1 MGRWGWDAADRGARP
16 WVIMGIV
23 DVLTSTQGPCVSTFS
38 LIELARRYLTP
49 GAPTTTTP
57 LHTVLRERLTD
68 PRDPRG
74 VRYPLSCL
82 VSVLVAGVACGYT
95 SPLAIAG
102 AAAGWDQDVLAGHG
116 CWRSPTTGLLLAPSI
131 STLTRLPA
139 LLDADDME
147 AALSAW
153 LAPAAL
159 EAQATTSAAAQAG
172 TGRQTQNKTQRR
184 RRPPAAQALRETRD
198 DGWVRAAPG
207 HPWCDPELTGDPGHV
222 PARPAVAVDGKERKR
237 AKAGG
242 KAKVHLLAAITHVRG
257 LVIGQDRV
265 AKAGKANETSHF
277 RPLLEPLPLE
287 GVVVTA
293 DALHTTRANAQFLRQ
308 GKHAHYLLPVLGN
321 QPRLFAALDD
331 LDWHNTPIA
340 AATVDT
346 ARGRIE
352 TRTLRVLPVPDD
364 LDFPDARQ
372 AVLIERYV
380 TVKNNGAWVMRNCE
394 ALLYLTSLTDT
405 QTSPQDLLACV
416 RGHWRVEGLHWLR
429 DVIWKEDTSLLRTG
443 NAPQVMSAITNL
455 VISLFRIRG
464 VTRYTAETRRNAQ
477 NPSRVLQ
484 LLTLSPGQI
493 L

>member
-1 MGRWGWDAADRGARP
+1 MG
-16 WVIMGIV
+16 VV
-23 DVLTSTQGPCVSTFS
+23 EVLMSNKGPCVSASS

-74 VRYPLSCL
+74 VRHPLSCL

-116 CWRSPTTGLLLAPSI
+116 CWRSPTTGLLVAPST

-139 LLDADDME
+139 LLDADEAE

-159 EAQATTSAAAQAG
+159 EAQASAPAAAQAG
-172 TGRQTQNKTQRR
+172 TGRQTQNKTGRR
-184 RRPPAAQALRETRD
+184 HRPPAAQALRETRD

-222 PARPAVAVDGKERKR
+222 PARPAVAVDGKERKL

-242 KAKVHLLAAITHVRG
+242 RTKVHLLAAITHVRG

-331 LDWHNTPIA
+331 LDWHNTPVA

-352 TRTLRVLPVPDD
+352 TRTLRVLPAPDD
-364 LDFPDARQ
+364 LDFPGARQ

-380 TVKNNGAWVMRNCE
+380 TVKKNGAWVMRNCE
-394 ALLYLTSLTDT
+394 AVLYVTSLAAADA
-405 QTSPQDLLACV
+405 SPEDLLACV
-416 RGHWRVEGLHWLR
+416 RGHWSVERLHWLR
-429 DVIWKEDTSLLRTG
+429 DVIWKEDASLLRTG

-455 VISLFRIRG
+455 VISLFRIQG
-464 VTRYTAETRRNAQ
+464 VTKYAAETRRNAQ
-477 NPSRVLQ
+477 NPSRALQ
-484 LLTLSPGQI
+484 LLALSPG
-493 L
+493 